1 MNSAVRLLVLGIFL
15 VSLGFGISIPVPNY
29 SFESP
34 DVLIGQYPNYTGA
47 SEFWYRVKWTTDAA
61 GSAGPRQL
69 PIGGA
74 PDTSIHDQA
83 AGVGRGA
90 ALYHTGVPLTS
101 LPTGYLYAGT
111 YTLTWDLGIRSD
123 QTLPRPFGYQIDV
136 WGMDSLGNVVGT
148 SALGSYSYTF
158 PNGFDWT
165 GRWIDDLSFT
175 FVAATTPSITQ
186 LQIRLINLTPGFVGG
201 SDPVG
206 GSAAAQILFD
216 RIRLDASLVPEPSTY
231 ALMGTVG
238 LALYLLRRRKSKA
251 TKA

>member
-1 MNSAVRLLVLGIFL
+1 MNSAARLWVLGVFL
-15 VSLGFGISIPVPNY
+15 ASLGFAISIPVPNY
-29 SFESP
+29 SFETP
-34 DVLIGQYPNYTGA
+34 DVSIGQYPNYTGA
-47 SEFWYRVKWTTDAA
+47 SGEHWYRVKWTTLNA

-74 PDTSIHDQA
+74 PSSSIHDQA

-101 LPTGYLYAGT
+101 LPTGYLFAGT

-123 QTLPRPFGYQIDV
+123 QTSPRPYGYQIDV
-136 WGMDSLGNVVGT
+136 WGMDSLGNLVGT

-158 PNGFDWT
+158 PDGFDWT

-175 FVAATTPSITQ
+175 FVASTTPSITQ
-186 LQIRLINLTPGFVGG
+186 LQIRLINLTPGKSGGSELVGG
-201 SDPVG
+201 SE
-206 GSAAAQILFD
+206 AAQILFD

-238 LALYLLRRRKSKA
+238 LALYLLRRRKKA
-251 TKA
+251 AER